1 MNPRTQSYNLLGVTR
16 SKAKMFEFDIPER
29 YHLELTRNP
38 SELLSLT
45 IGLIGDYGKIKK
57 SELTESVVTNYIKN
71 LVFSA
76 QFFDSYVETRL
87 DDKNSN
93 YFLLIG
99 AASYY
104 LADLQGNARVLS
116 SKIVSSELDLGSEG
130 LEHLLYNILNDSLKS
145 YSASH
150 TQNTFPSNI
159 NDFQAQL
166 ISFYNSGN
174 NSKQV
179 FKALDYLC
187 QSIYE
192 SGTDRQLLFVD
203 VIRAVVKKS
212 IYNSS
217 WMSLQRYT
225 NINKD
230 KWSSTI
236 QNGDFIKEFWPS
248 QKLLGEKGIYKGK
261 SAVIQMPTSAGKTK
275 SLEIIIRSSFYSERT
290 KMAVIVAPFRAL
302 CSEIKNSL
310 QDTFKNENIDVDE
323 PSDALQNDFSF
334 IEEFDF
340 VESNLVLV
348 LTPEKFIYII
358 RNSPELVQKIG
369 LLIYDEG
376 HQFDNGIRGVT
387 YELLLSSL
395 KNMVKED
402 TQVILISA
410 VINNASAIGD
420 WLIEKDKEI
429 ISGVDLL
436 PTHRTVSFANWTT
449 RLGRLQYINRDNAN
463 NVDFYVPRVIEQTTF
478 PLRGRERNQRMFPE
492 KNDGKSIALYLAL
505 KLVKNGAVAIFC
517 GSKLT
522 VKSISEK
529 VLDITERG
537 FETGKPLISSNIEEV
552 EKLTYLHQKHL
563 GDDHYMTRCSRIGI
577 YSHSGFTSEGLR
589 LAIEYAMQEDKIKFV
604 ICTSTLAQG
613 VNLPIKY
620 LMITSFYQADSKIK
634 TRDFHNLIGRA
645 GRAGMHTEGSIIFT
659 DTELFDKRNNNR
671 EKWKWENAIDMLD
684 PVNSEPCGSTL
695 LTIFEPLYSDDK
707 NYSVAL
713 SPLELVSAYLDSPE
727 AIRKLPKDFAEEHSD
742 SNFSVNGLK
751 KQLDNKLD
759 IIAAIESYL
768 MAYWIDF
775 GLGTDS
781 DKIEKVAMGTLA
793 YSISDNNQKEQLK
806 ELFKVLADNISKKVT
821 SDEKRISFGRTLLG
835 VEDILQIEAWTLENI
850 DKLLVSKT
858 DEELFEVLWTI
869 LYEKAPVSI
878 KKLTPDNSA
887 FELTNHWLKGYTF
900 NELLASLSE
909 NVKYKAGRQR
919 RTVTIEHI
927 IDICHN
933 TYSYGLTLIIGAVS
947 EVIRL
952 MGNTEN
958 DNILE
963 KMDLIQKMMKYGL
976 PNKLS
981 ISFYELGFADRI
993 VALELARKFDYFSY
1007 YRTELKD
1014 NLKANKSEVEAFLSL
1029 YPSYFTAVNNIIC
1042 NE

>member
-16 SKAKMFEFDIPER
+16 SKAKMFEFDIPKR

-57 SELTESVVTNYIKN
+57 SELTESVVKNYIKS

-93 YFLLIG
+93 YFLLMG

-104 LADLQGNARVLS
+104 LADLQGNAKVLS
-116 SKIVSSELDLGSEG
+116 SKIVLSDLDLKIEG
-130 LEHLLYNILNDSLKS
+130 LEYLLYNILNDSLET
-145 YSASH
+145 YSDSRIK
-150 TQNTFPSNI
+150 NTFSTII
-159 NDFQAQL
+159 NEFQAQL
-166 ISFYNSGN
+166 ITFYNSGN
-174 NSKQV
+174 NRRQI
-179 FKALDYLC
+179 FRTLDYLC

-192 SGTDRQLLFVD
+192 TGTDRQLLFVD

-217 WMSLQRYT
+217 WRSLQRYT
-225 NINKD
+225 DINKD
-230 KWSSTI
+230 KWSNTI

-310 QDTFKNENIDVDE
+310 QDSFKNESINVDE

-358 RNSPELVQKIG
+358 RNSPELVQQIG

-420 WLIEKDKEI
+420 WLIENDKEI

-436 PTHRTVSFANWTT
+436 PTYRTVSFANWTT
-449 RLGRLQYINRDNAN
+449 RLGRLQYINRDNTN
-463 NVDFYVPRVIEQTTF
+463 NIDFYVPRVIEQTTF
-478 PLRGRERNQRMFPE
+478 PLRGRERNQRIFPE

-537 FETGKPLISSNIEEV
+537 FETGKPLISSNLEEV

-589 LAIEYAMQEDKIKFV
+589 LAIEYAMQEDRIKFV

-620 LMITSFYQADSKIK
+620 LMITSFYQAGSKIK

-659 DTELFDKRNNNR
+659 DTELFDKKNDKRQ
-671 EKWKWENAIDMLD
+671 KWKWENAINMLD

-707 NYSVAL
+707 KYSIAV
-713 SPLELVSAYLDSPE
+713 SPLELVSSYLESPE
-727 AIRKLPKDFAEEHSD
+727 AIRKLPEDFAEEHSD
-742 SNFSVNGLK
+742 ANFSFDRLK
-751 KQLDNKLD
+751 KQLDDKLD

-768 MAYWIDF
+768 MAYWNDF
-775 GLGTDS
+775 GLDIDS

-793 YSISDNNQKEQLK
+793 YSLSDNDQKKQLK
-806 ELFKVLADNISKKVT
+806 ELFRVLAENINKKVT
-821 SDEKRISFGRTLLG
+821 SQEKMISFGRTLLG
-835 VEDILQIEAWTLENI
+835 VEDILQIEAWTLKNI

-858 DEELFEVLWTI
+858 TEELLTALWSVL
-869 LYEKAPVSI
+869 YDKAPVSI

-887 FELTNHWLKGYTF
+887 FELTNQWLNGYTYDK
-900 NELLASLSE
+900 LLASLSE
-909 NVKYKAGRQR
+909 DVKYKAGTQR
-919 RTVTIEHI
+919 RKVTIEHI
-927 IDICHN
+927 IDICNN
-933 TYSYGLTLIIGAVS
+933 TYSYGITLIIGAVS
-947 EVIRL
+947 EVIKL
-952 MGNTEN
+952 LGKAEYT
-958 DNILE
+958 NILE
-963 KMDLIQKMMKYGL
+963 QLDLFQKMMKYGL
-976 PNKLS
+976 PDRLS

-993 VALELARKFDYFSY
+993 VALNLSKKFNHFSY
-1007 YRTELKD
+1007 YRNELKD
-1014 NLKANKSEVEAFLSL
+1014 KLKENKSEVEAFLDK
-1029 YPSYFTAVNNIIC
+1029 YPTYFTEVNNIIC
-1042 NE
+1042 N

>member
-57 SELTESVVTNYIKN
+57 SELTESIVKNYMKN
-71 LVFSA
+71 LIFSA
-76 QFFDSYVETRL
+76 QFFDSFVETRL

-104 LADLQGNARVLS
+104 LADFQGNAKVLS
-116 SKIVSSELDLGSEG
+116 NKIVESELDLGCEG
-130 LEHLLYNILNDSLKS
+130 LEHLLYNILNDSLES
-145 YSASH
+145 YSVSKSAFFSI
-150 TQNTFPSNI
+150 I
-159 NDFQAQL
+159 NDFKAQL
-166 ISFYNSGN
+166 ISFFTSGN
-174 NSKQV
+174 NRKQILET
-179 FKALDYLC
+179 LDNLC
-187 QSIYE
+187 HLIYE
-192 SGTDRQLLFVD
+192 GGTDRQLLLVD
-203 VIRAVVKKS
+203 ILRAVVKKS
-212 IYNSS
+212 LYNSS
-217 WMSLQRYT
+217 WSSLQRYT

-275 SLEIIIRSSFYSERT
+275 SLEIIIRSSFYSGRT

-310 QDTFKNENIDVDE
+310 QDTFKNENINIDE

-334 IEEFDF
+334 IEDFDF
-340 VESNLVLV
+340 EESNLVLV

-358 RNSPELVQKIG
+358 RNSPELVQQIG

-395 KNMVKED
+395 KNKVKED

-420 WLIEKDKEI
+420 WLIERDKEI
-429 ISGVDLL
+429 ITGFDLL
-436 PTHRTVSFANWTT
+436 PTYRTVSFANWTT
-449 RLGRLQYINRDNAN
+449 RLGRLQYVHSDNAN
-463 NVDFYVPRVIEQTTF
+463 KVEFYVPRVIEQTTF

-517 GSKLT
+517 GSKLS

-537 FETGKPLISSNIEEV
+537 FDTGKPILASSMDEV

-563 GDDHYMTRCSRIGI
+563 GNDHYMTRCSKLGI

-589 LAIEYAMQEDKIKFV
+589 LAIEFAMQEDKIKFV

-613 VNLPIKY
+613 VNLPIRY

-707 NYSVAL
+707 NYSVAI
-713 SPLELVSAYLDSPE
+713 SPLELVSAYVDSPE
-727 AIRKLPKDFAEEHSD
+727 AIHKLPKDFAEEHSE
-742 SNFSVNGLK
+742 SNFSVNGLN
-751 KQLDNKLD
+751 KQLSNKLD

-781 DKIEKVAMGTLA
+781 DIIEKVAMGTLA
-793 YSISDNNQKEQLK
+793 YSISDDKQKEQLK
-806 ELFKVLADNISKKVT
+806 ELFRVLAENISKKVT

-835 VEDILQIEAWTLENI
+835 VEDILQIEAWTFENI
-850 DKLLVSKT
+850 DKLIESET
-858 DEELFEVLWTI
+858 DDELFEVLWTI

-878 KKLTPDNSA
+878 KKLTPADSA

-900 NELLASLSE
+900 NELLASISA
-909 NVKYKAGRQR
+909 NVKYKAGKQR
-919 RTVTIEHI
+919 RTVTMEHI

-933 TYSYGLTLIIGAVS
+933 TYSFGLTLIIGAIS
-947 EVIRL
+947 EVIKL
-952 MGNTEN
+952 MKNDEY
-958 DNILE
+958 DNIL
-963 KMDLIQKMMKYGL
+963 KKLDLIQKMMKYGL
-976 PNKLS
+976 PSRLS
-981 ISFYELGFADRI
+981 ISLYELGFADRV
-993 VALELARKFDYFSY
+993 VASELASKFDYFSY

-1014 NLKANKSEVEAFLSL
+1014 NLKANKSEVEAFLSK